1 MKTKS
6 KTVKRKSPYDS
17 DIECNTMG
25 ASKKQ
30 NSESLYMFPH
40 LLVMSPTQK
49 GNPLPREHVY
59 GSTDITSESVGDYIS
74 TPTSAHTDVPN
85 ASITKLLYT
94 SCITRKEKDLC
105 IHGPHQL
112 PNSKGNIQFT
122 PDAIE
127 YPSAIINVAS
137 TPDSVQTSSTGVTNH
152 EHSHSAHDRQRTITP
167 NVYHKKKQLANYH
180 IHQPQPDGRHQSLFN
195 KVTGTPNH
203 KTIRPGSQTVGKIPN
218 HSDIHNASSTDLS
231 APSSM
236 ATILRIQP
244 EQLYPHVFKQIPMNK
259 GNIQVTPDAI
269 QSPSARVTIPKHNH
283 AA

>member
-1 MKTKS
+1 MTKAQDQRLHSMKEQAYNIIKTKDS
-6 KTVKRKSPYDS
+6 RTQQQSNLKKFKEARFKISPQEFEDHTLGE
-17 DIECNTMG
+17 IV
-25 ASKKQ
+25 
-30 NSESLYMFPH
+30 SLNY
-40 LLVMSPTQK
+40 
-49 GNPLPREHVY
+49 
-59 GSTDITSESVGDYIS
+59 VGDVSSYDQHIQLLRLHAFTNDMYSCS
-74 TPTSAHTDVPN
+74 TMPS
-85 ASITKLLYT
+85 
-94 SCITRKEKDLC
+94 TRKEKDLC

-137 TPDSVQTSSTGVTNH
+137 TPDSVQTSSTGG
-152 EHSHSAHDRQRTITP
+152 TITP

-203 KTIRPGSQTVGKIPN
+203 KTIRPGSQTVGKILFLLSTTAN

-269 QSPSARVTIPKHNH
+269 QSPPARVTIPKHNH